1 MDFGSCSV
9 AAYNTSFLPCGTG
22 SPHGLALNQVAA
34 GATGFCTDA
43 RNTCAFSTSGLG
55 ITCPRSDR
63 RCWPSRPDLCW
74 WWPSRLVA
82 TATSANCLTL
92 NYYRLAIGTSRQV
105 LMVGEWGTLLPVL
118 RCPARLFATA
128 IEGLILPEPPETA
141 GASDRG

>member
-1 MDFGSCSV
+1 MPAGIS
-9 AAYNTSFLPCGTG
+9 ACGTSRTSRDVRFESAKWAKADMFTDGDFMSTRPNQDFHGGCYRSIIG
-22 SPHGLALNQVAA
+22 SWSH
-34 GATGFCTDA
+34 
-43 RNTCAFSTSGLG
+43 
-55 ITCPRSDR
+55 R
-63 RCWPSRPDLCW
+63 RCRPSRPHLCW

-128 IEGLILPEPPETA
+128 IEGLILPEPSESTRRQRA
-141 GASDRG
+141 RVRG